1 MPFFRHIIPQ
11 NKVILVFSPPISKIQ
26 KAYHFKM
33 TNTIRRVAILT
44 SGGDAPGMNA
54 CIRAVTRSGL
64 YHGLQIIGIMRG
76 YEGLIDGEFT
86 ELSAR
91 SVSNIIHRGGTMLKS
106 ARSMR
111 FKTEEGMKS
120 AYRNLKAERIDGLI
134 AIGGDGTFKGALEF
148 YNRFKF
154 PVIGIPGTIDNDLY
168 GTDFTIGYD
177 TAINT
182 VVDAIDKIRDTA
194 SSHDRLFFIEV
205 MGRDAGFIALRAGIA
220 GGAEAILVP
229 EFTTDMDKL
238 IENLEDG
245 WRRKKSS
252 SIVIVAEGDE
262 AGGAFEIANKVNSQL
277 ADKYDIRVTILG
289 HIQRG
294 GNPTCMDRVLAS
306 RLGVSAVEAL
316 LNNQSAIMVGQ
327 VNKRIVF
334 TPLEHAIKHQV
345 EMNAEMMHIAEILS
359 Y

>member
-1 MPFFRHIIPQ
+1 
-11 NKVILVFSPPISKIQ
+11 
-26 KAYHFKM
+26 M
-33 TNTIRRVAILT
+33 TTTIRRVAVLT

-64 YHGLQIIGIMRG
+64 YYGLQITGIMRG
-76 YEGLIDGEFT
+76 YEGLIDGEFI

-106 ARSMR
+106 ARSTR
-111 FKTEEGMKS
+111 FKTDEGISS
-120 AYRNLKAERIDGLI
+120 AYRNLKAARVDALI
-134 AIGGDGTFKGALEF
+134 TIGGDGTFKGALEL
-148 YNRFKF
+148 YNRYKF

-182 VVDAIDKIRDTA
+182 VLDAIDKIRDTA

-220 GGAEAILVP
+220 GGAEAILIP
-229 EFTTDMDKL
+229 EFITDMDKL
-238 IENLEDG
+238 VEDLENG

-262 AGGAFEIANKVNSQL
+262 AGGAFEIANRVNAQL
-277 ADKYDIRVTILG
+277 SDKYDIRVTILG

-306 RLGVSAVEAL
+306 RLGVSAIDAL
-316 LNNQSAIMVGQ
+316 LNNQTAVMVGQ

-345 EMNAEMMHIAEILS
+345 EINAEMMRIAEILA